1 MRAFLTSFNQR
12 NVIMKKIISLFLA
25 LSILI
30 CFTACFGGNEN
41 TATEPSATTVTTQ
54 TTTEATT
61 ATTEA
66 TTVATTYPGLQ
77 KPSTKA
83 GAIVLFSNAKY
94 KSTKQKSYSAEI
106 FEEIT
111 VTSNKS
117 EMNVSATSE
126 NDFNILSDSEYSIL
140 MKETINFNGESVEL
154 TSNIYA
160 KDGFYYFSEAG
171 VNLKYESTEETDA
184 EFDLRSEL
192 SDRIKSVSEHSISQ
206 ITEDENAIYITSDL
220 KKDNS
225 YSIFDEIL
233 TEVEASIESLAD
245 ILSVETQRIIT
256 SAQVVIAIDRD
267 GYLKSYSPSITFS
280 YMTPTDGVSA
290 VTKISYVYS
299 VSFLRDQEVK
309 LNIPEGYENFPLYSE
324 ESLVYDTLSAAIE
337 KTLALTDYS
346 LTRYGTMEM
355 EFSSMYTEILYRDDM
370 YVKNEDSNSITLRE
384 TLQLQAFNA
393 LTYYDVYYENGFY
406 YITTDTQTGKVP
418 KYQIDEAPSEL
429 IKPVLTEA
437 FVLINKDSVIE
448 SSSRVTEDSET
459 EFYFLLDE
467 TYFRLNFSSQI
478 DTYLELLGTVENPKI
493 TEPEVYIYVTEDGY
507 ISCYDVV
514 YYLEG
519 TLVSNGAKVNILTT
533 IYDTFEFNAI
543 GEDVTITP
551 PTGYQSF
558 PNTNIAT

>member
-1 MRAFLTSFNQR
+1 MFNIASK
-12 NVIMKKIISLFLA
+12 NES
-25 LSILI
+25 SI
-30 CFTACFGGNEN
+30 
-41 TATEPSATTVTTQ
+41 
-54 TTTEATT
+54 
-61 ATTEA
+61 
-66 TTVATTYPGLQ
+66 
-77 KPSTKA
+77 
-83 GAIVLFSNAKY
+83 
-94 KSTKQKSYSAEI
+94 
-106 FEEIT
+106 
-111 VTSNKS
+111 SNKKVV
-117 EMNVSATSE
+117 ET
-126 NDFNILSDSEYSIL
+126 NDTKREETRTVYS
-140 MKETINFNGESVEL
+140 
-154 TSNIYA
+154 
-160 KDGFYYFSEAG
+160 KDGFYYVSSSG
-171 VNLKYESTEETDA
+171 LKTKYEHSKETDESFNA
-184 EFDLRSEL
+184 VS
-192 SDRIKSVSEHSISQ
+192 SISSMIKSVPERAISEIR
-206 ITEDENAIYITSDL
+206 EDEKTIYITVELTKEDALSL
-220 KKDNS
+220 
-225 YSIFDEIL
+225 FD
-233 TEVEASIESLAD
+233 D
-245 ILSVETQRIIT
+245 ILDDVEENYVLENIEKFESSQRIIT
-256 SAQVVIAIDRD
+256 SAKVDIAIDRD
-267 GYLKSYSPSITFS
+267 GYMKSYTPSITFS

-355 EFSSMYTEILYRDDM
+355 EFSGMYTEILYRDDM

-551 PTGYQSF
+551 PTGYHSF

>member
-1 MRAFLTSFNQR
+1 
-12 NVIMKKIISLFLA
+12 MKKIISLFLA

-30 CFTACFGGNEN
+30 CLTACFGGQEN
-41 TATEPSATTVTTQ
+41 TTEPSATTVTTQ

-66 TTVATTYPGLQ
+66 TTVATTYPGIQ

-126 NDFNILSDSEYSIL
+126 NDFNIISDSEYSIL
-140 MKETINFNGESVEL
+140 MKETMSFNGESAAF

-184 EFDLRSEL
+184 EFDLRSDL

-478 DTYLELLGTVENPKI
+478 DTYLELLGTVENLKI

-519 TLVSNGAKVNILTT
+519 TLVSNGAKVNIFTT